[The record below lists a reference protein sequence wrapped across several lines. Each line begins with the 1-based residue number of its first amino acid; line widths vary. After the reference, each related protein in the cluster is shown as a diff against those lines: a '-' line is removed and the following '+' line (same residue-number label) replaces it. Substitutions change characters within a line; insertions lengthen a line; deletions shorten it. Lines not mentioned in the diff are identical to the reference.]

1 MPIQIARA
9 AVLVL
14 AAALRLWRLDQN
26 GYDNEYYAAAVRSMS
41 ASWHA
46 FLYNAFDP
54 TGFVSVDKPPVALWL
69 QALAVKLFGF
79 HGLTVLLPQVV
90 EGVAAVAL
98 LDYLVRRRLGA
109 WAGLFAGLF
118 LAVMPVS
125 VATDRSNNTESCLV
139 LVLLLAAWAL
149 LVAAEGGSLAAFVVL
164 PAFALVYALGAPLG
178 WRRRIADLA
187 VAGVVLV
194 TLSFSWVA
202 VYDLTPPDRRPFA
215 GSTKRNS
222 MVELAVDHNGLG
234 RIVRLSRSS
243 TASSAGTASG
253 EPAAVSSGERTS
265 QGAGGRWAM
274 LFVRTPVGPLRL
286 ADGQLAGQV
295 GWFLPLALLGVT
307 ASFLGTG
314 RRLPLD
320 PVQMSLLLWVAWA
333 FTYAVV
339 YSYAGGIFHYYY
351 LVLMAAPLAALAGI
365 GVRTCW
371 AVYVRGGR
379 PAMLVPA
386 ALLATAAW
394 QLYIEGSVVGLALPA
409 GDWRHRLHAAL
420 GAGAFAAAAGL
431 FLLTRVHAWEPAR
444 RASATCLPRPPRASP
459 RRSSSRRASRS
470 WPWAASTGSTL
481 FSRRRGSP
489 SWLPPTRC
497 ASRCRAIS
505 RLSIDAWARWG

>member
-90 EGVAAVAL
+90 EAVAAVAL

-178 WRRRIADLA
+178 
-187 VAGVVLV
+187 
-194 TLSFSWVA
+194 
-202 VYDLTPPDRRPFA
+202 
-215 GSTKRNS
+215 
-222 MVELAVDHNGLG
+222 
-234 RIVRLSRSS
+234 
-243 TASSAGTASG
+243 
-253 EPAAVSSGERTS
+253 
-265 QGAGGRWAM
+265 
-274 LFVRTPVGPLRL
+274 
-286 ADGQLAGQV
+286 
-295 GWFLPLALLGVT
+295 
-307 ASFLGTG
+307 
-314 RRLPLD
+314 
-320 PVQMSLLLWVAWA
+320 
-333 FTYAVV
+333 
-339 YSYAGGIFHYYY
+339 
-351 LVLMAAPLAALAGI
+351 
-365 GVRTCW
+365 
-371 AVYVRGGR
+371 
-379 PAMLVPA
+379 
-386 ALLATAAW
+386 
-394 QLYIEGSVVGLALPA
+394 
-409 GDWRHRLHAAL
+409 
-420 GAGAFAAAAGL
+420 
-431 FLLTRVHAWEPAR
+431 
-444 RASATCLPRPPRASP
+444 
-459 RRSSSRRASRS
+459 
-470 WPWAASTGSTL
+470 
-481 FSRRRGSP
+481 
-489 SWLPPTRC
+489 
-497 ASRCRAIS
+497 
-505 RLSIDAWARWG
+505 